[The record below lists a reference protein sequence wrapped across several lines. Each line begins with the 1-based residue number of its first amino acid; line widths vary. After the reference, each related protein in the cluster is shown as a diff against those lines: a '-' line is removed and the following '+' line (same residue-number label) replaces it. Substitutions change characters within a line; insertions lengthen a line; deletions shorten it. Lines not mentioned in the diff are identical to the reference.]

1 VRGESEPV
9 GDAPRI
15 ERRRPNV
22 VARVIRAAISGQQ
35 PGLDLV
41 VRDGVPN
48 LKPYTVSLPDAPD
61 LAPDAMST
69 AIRTATSIRRR
80 FGPAVAALRRM
91 SFDLHDPRMQSGHFA
106 GLANLNL
113 ATAHLNS
120 AWVTE
125 SGRAQLAARGG
136 AVTIGS
142 LVAHE
147 LWHLIE
153 LAWEVRDYRATIRF
167 RTELGAH
174 FGVATIEHAVR
185 GNAQANEQLR
195 REVSA
200 YAGTGSK
207 EATAE
212 MFEQWWT
219 GDNTTP
225 AIAHF
230 GALVDRYLPPP
241 FSAE

>member
-1 VRGESEPV
+1 M
-9 GDAPRI
+9 
-15 ERRRPNV
+15 
-22 VARVIRAAISGQQ
+22 SGQK
-35 PGLDLV
+35 PGVDLL

-61 LAPDAMST
+61 LASAALAT

-106 GLANLNL
+106 GIADLNI

-125 SGRAQLAARGG
+125 SGRARLDARGG
-136 AVTIGS
+136 AITIAS

-153 LAWEVRDYRATIRF
+153 LAWEVRDYGATIRF
-167 RTELGAH
+167 RTELGAY

-185 GNAQANEQLR
+185 GNAEANAQLR

-219 GDNTTP
+219 RASTKP

-241 FSAE
+241 LTPE